1 MTLHLFGQAKQGQT
15 WREELGPGAVV
26 LRGFAVPDATAI
38 FAALHGITIQAPFRY
53 AVSGRLGCHQLEV
66 GKP

>member
-1 MTLHLFGQAKQGQT
+1 MILHLFGQGKQGQT
-15 WREELGPGAVV
+15 WREEVGPGAVV

-38 FAALHGITIQAPFRY
+38 FPALHGITTQAPFRH

>member
-1 MTLHLFGQAKQGQT
+1 MTWHLCGQAKQGQT
-15 WREELGPGAVV
+15 WREDLCLGAVV

-38 FAALHGITIQAPFRY
+38 FAALHGITTQAPFRH

>member
-1 MTLHLFGQAKQGQT
+1 
-15 WREELGPGAVV
+15 V